1 MHRSLLCAFLAFA
14 TAPMALAQTASTPLD
29 AVGSPA
35 APTSPEGGVRL
46 SGEGVCMEPGHP
58 NYATASITGAYPS
71 MRACV
76 ASGGR
81 RDGPR
86 DMFATPPAGPTESD
100 IDSAAPPS
108 ITPST
113 ATPLSEPIRTG
124 SGPANIPSPTEILG
138 GMSASDPL
146 ASQTLEDPGLIAPPA
161 PPKPPRGIELSEV
174 PSYSENPTIFRP
186 PAEYI
191 GRGPESFLP

>member
-14 TAPMALAQTASTPLD
+14 TAPMALAQTASAPLD

-35 APTSPEGGVRL
+35 APPSHEGGVRL

-86 DMFATPPAGPTESD
+86 DMFATPPAGPTEPGMD
-100 IDSAAPPS
+100 PTVPPS
-108 ITPST
+108 ISPPTE
-113 ATPLSEPIRTG
+113 APLSDSIPT
-124 SGPANIPSPTEILG
+124 SAGPENIPSPTEILG
-138 GMSASDPL
+138 GMPASDPL
-146 ASQTLEDPGLIAPPA
+146 ASQSLEDPGLITPPA

-186 PAEYI
+186 PEEYI
-191 GRGPESFLP
+191 GRGPREFLP